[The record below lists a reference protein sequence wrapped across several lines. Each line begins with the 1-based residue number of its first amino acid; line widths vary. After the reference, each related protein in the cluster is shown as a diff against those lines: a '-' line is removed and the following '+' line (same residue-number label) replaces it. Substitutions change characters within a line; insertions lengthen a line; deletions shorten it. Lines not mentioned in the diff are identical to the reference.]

1 MLEQELGKDYWISD
15 KSDKPSHS
23 FLRLKYPRKH
33 LKNNIESLLVKP
45 PAKLFKEKIISVNSF
60 LSRILFLNNI
70 Y

>member
-1 MLEQELGKDYWISD
+1 VNHIKTYAIMLEQEFGKNYWIFD

-45 PAKLFKEKIISVNSF
+45 PS
-60 LSRILFLNNI
+60 
-70 Y
+70 